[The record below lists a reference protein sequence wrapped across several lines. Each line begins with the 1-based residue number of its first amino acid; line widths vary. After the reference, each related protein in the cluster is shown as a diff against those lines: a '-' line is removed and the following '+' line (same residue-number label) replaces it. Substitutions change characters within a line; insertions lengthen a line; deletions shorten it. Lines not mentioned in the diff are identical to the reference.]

1 MIYSDQTE
9 NSYIDK
15 PCIYKN
21 TCGFEYCNMIDCPY
35 YKPKTK
41 GRKWAEKEN
50 KNDRSDLQRQAKA
63 DAS

>member
-9 NSYIDK
+9 KPYIDK
-15 PCIYKN
+15 PCIYKH

-41 GRKWAEKEN
+41 GRKWAEKGD
-50 KNDRSDLQRQAKA
+50 KND
-63 DAS
+63 